1 MLQCRL
7 ELQNIKTSIPALS
20 ILNKSFKRLAMF
32 MAICFFMSCE
42 KEVNIDLS
50 SKDKLVVIEGSIETN
65 QQPYVYLTNSI
76 GFFDKIDLN
85 SVGYIK
91 NALIKVTD
99 LNTGVSVDLKEYT
112 IDTTIGNKVFS
123 FTIYAPDVNDP
134 IAFNFK
140 GQVDHTYQLRVDAN
154 GKTYEAYT
162 RIPTGNGLDSLWTEP
177 VPGREE
183 SFSVLRALY
192 IDPDTF
198 GNAVR
203 VQTLVNSRNKTG
215 EPEIFQTAFNSVYND
230 DIFNGGRLPVT
241 LDIGYD
247 KSKDYTNE
255 EFNTL
260 GFIHKGD
267 TVTVKWSAIDNKV
280 FTFWETL
287 SFSQGSIGNPFASP
301 TKIQSN
307 IPGALGVWAGYNAR
321 FYTIVDTLK

>member
-1 MLQCRL
+1 M
-7 ELQNIKTSIPALS
+7 SLS
-20 ILNKSFKRLAMF
+20 VLSA
-32 MAICFFMSCE
+32 CE

-50 SKDKLVVIEGSIETN
+50 SKDKLVVIEGSIESN

-99 LNTGVSVDLKEYT
+99 LNTGVTVDLKEYT
-112 IDTTIGNKVFS
+112 IDTTVGNKVFS

-260 GFIHKGD
+260 GFIHRGD
-267 TVTVKWSAIDNKV
+267 TITVKWSAIDNKV